1 MALTPTK
8 KSLKNFNM
16 AKSLNYKDIHLIPN
30 YSRLKSRSQAD
41 TSLDWGRFRFKLPIV
56 PANMASC
63 IDLEKAT
70 WLAQNH
76 YFYIMHRFYEYDVI
90 LNWMRRMNKCYDIL
104 PFVSISVGIK
114 ERDVDLLETI
124 VNENLRMD
132 FVTVDVAHG
141 DHEEV
146 IDMLKYLRE
155 LKRLRYPELFI
166 IGGNIATTDAYL
178 RMIPY
183 CDAVKVGIACG
194 ASCITY
200 NKTGFASPMFSTV
213 QAIVEERRELGISDY
228 DVLPKHLPFVIADG
242 GISHNGD
249 IAKALVAGAD
259 MVMAGSMF
267 ARCIDSPAM
276 VDPTDPT
283 KKLYFGSASSMN
295 GNRKNIEGRT
305 ISMPMNG
312 MTYEQ
317 KFNEIKQDLT
327 SAISYAGGNDL
338 EAFRDVEWS
347 LL

>member
-1 MALTPTK
+1 MWNTTTTTEYKPK
-8 KSLKNFNM
+8 
-16 AKSLNYKDIHLIPN
+16 KSLNYKDIHLIPN
-30 YSRLKSRSQAD
+30 YSELKSRSEAD
-41 TSLDWGRFRFKLPIV
+41 TSVTLGKFTFELPIV
-56 PANMASC
+56 PSNMASC
-63 IDLEKAT
+63 ISFDKTE
-70 WLAQNH
+70 WLANNG
-76 YFYIMHRFYEYDVI
+76 YFYVLHRFYEYDEI
-90 LNWMRRMNKCYDIL
+90 LNWMWAATNSEKPI

-114 ERDVDLLETI
+114 ERDVDMLHKI
-124 VNENLRMD
+124 VDEKLQLD

-141 DHEEV
+141 DHSEA
-146 IDMLKYLRE
+146 INMLKF
-155 LKRLRYPELFI
+155 LKTLKQTVYPDLFI

-178 RMIPY
+178 RMLPY
-183 CDAVKVGIACG
+183 VQAVKVGIACG

-213 QAIVEERRELGISDY
+213 QAISEERRGLDLSNY
-228 DVLPKHLPFVIADG
+228 DIIPNPAPLIIADG
-242 GISHNGD
+242 GIGSNGD

-283 KKLYFGSASSMN
+283 KKLYFGSASAMN
-295 GNRKNIEGRT
+295 GNKKNIEGRT

-317 KFNEIKQDLT
+317 KMKEVAQDLA
-327 SAISYAGGNDL
+327 SAISYAGGVDL
-338 EAFRDVEWS
+338 SAFQDVEYQ

>member
-1 MALTPTK
+1 MK
-8 KSLKNFNM
+8 
-16 AKSLNYKDIHLIPN
+16 KSLNYKDIHLIPN
-30 YSRLKSRSQAD
+30 YSRLKSRAEAD
-41 TSLDWGRFRFKLPIV
+41 TSVTLGDYTFKLPIV

-63 IDLEKAT
+63 ISFEKAT
-70 WLAQNH
+70 WLAQNG
-76 YFYIMHRFYEYDVI
+76 YFYIMHRFYEYDEI
-90 LNWMRRMNKCYDIL
+90 LNWMRRMNNCKDLL
-104 PFVSISVGIK
+104 PFISISIGIK
-114 ERDVDLLETI
+114 KRDVEMLETI
-124 VNENLRMD
+124 IDERLRFN

-141 DHEEV
+141 DHEEA

-155 LKRLRYPELFI
+155 LKRLLYPELFI

-200 NKTGFASPMFSTV
+200 NKTGFASPMFTTV
-213 QAIVEERRELGISDY
+213 QAIAEERRELGISDY
-228 DVLPKHLPFVIADG
+228 DILPRPLPLVIADG
-242 GISHNGD
+242 GITCNGD
-249 IAKALVAGAD
+249 ITKALVAGAD

-295 GNRKNIEGRT
+295 GNKKNIEGRT
-305 ISMPMNG
+305 LSMPMNG

-317 KFNEIKQDLT
+317 KMNEVRQDLA

-338 EAFRDVEWS
+338 DAFKDVEYQ
-347 LL
+347 LI